1 MRRTSDLPAG
11 TCERSMVVQ
20 LPFDAW
26 LAISARSAVPH
37 PTRSS
42 AIACLRVRGSVETLL
57 TAKAQPVPRPQTGL
71 SFRDQKASKADAPRE
86 RSG

>member
-1 MRRTSDLPAG
+1 MRRTSDRPAG
-11 TCERSMVVQ
+11 TCERSIVVQ

-57 TAKAQPVPRPQTGL
+57 TAKAQPVPRPQT
-71 SFRDQKASKADAPRE
+71 
-86 RSG
+86 